1 MMRVVLNESNN
12 LVYVNDLED
21 VLNAQ
26 FINTADVKVTLYE
39 DDKTTEVLDETWPLS
54 IDYIPGSNGDY
65 VGVLDDDIVL
75 VVGGS
80 YFAKVVIDDGPGR
93 RLTEWH
99 QLEIVDR
106 QP

>member
-12 LVYVNDLED
+12 LIYINDLED
-21 VLNAQ
+21 VLNTQ
-26 FINTADVKVTLYE
+26 YVNTAAVDVWLFE
-39 DDKTTEVLDETWPLS
+39 DDKVTEVVGETWPLRL
-54 IDYIPGSNGDY
+54 DYIPGSNGDY
-65 VGVLDDDIVL
+65 VKVVDDDIVL
-75 VVGGS
+75 VVGGG